1 MSEDGIHGSPAAR
14 EKFAREHPDYG
25 NPHSS
30 AHGSTHSPIPH
41 APPKEK
47 HVAVPTTQQHQFTR
61 KTCHLTA
68 LKVLCEHQTP
78 KPRYAA
84 KEEEGDGGKK
94 EEKGE
99 ETLSLSVVPHGRAAA
114 IQTTSRNREGDA
126 RQPLSDRSLDKFS
139 EVDKSKLVDHRQQI
153 MQNYE
158 KVREARVSKNRNLYR
173 NIQYRLAA
181 HAHRNDQKVYSK
193 ERDRFMK
200 TYGDHVHWGAE
211 LYFNQGDPGIGD
223 VLTLEAQMA
232 RHCSKHPQWA
242 VWDCS
247 TNEWVDAHE
256 GPQYKTHALLP
267 PLIEANYLEGH
278 SVLPSWVPGDKA
290 YWLKD
295 IEPRRYKVHLFTC
308 EGDRVTHVNVY
319 PLAQSGIDFKISRES
334 GSVKPKPGTW
344 SAWMHEIQDKWEKA
358 VGVFNRIAPG
368 GKIHIE
374 VLPEGSLSLSNG
386 WKEEE
391 GSNEAVWF
399 GKIGA
404 KATLFELRAMKS
416 ILDSLPDYISDIIK
430 ECTDVGID
438 VGLDLTVEINVNAEW
453 THAPEQKAQKPP
465 AVAGGLEGILVGK
478 ADFYAEARFFGE
490 DLCGV
495 HVTGSTT
502 FRAVSDFE
510 FASEEGKEH
519 IKVGLFLEWQEPFG
533 LLVLANFGTYNKK
546 LQYSF
551 FKERIPRFH
560 CCQFDLLEG

>member
-1 MSEDGIHGSPAAR
+1 
-14 EKFAREHPDYG
+14 
-25 NPHSS
+25 
-30 AHGSTHSPIPH
+30 
-41 APPKEK
+41 
-47 HVAVPTTQQHQFTR
+47 
-61 KTCHLTA
+61 
-68 LKVLCEHQTP
+68 
-78 KPRYAA
+78 
-84 KEEEGDGGKK
+84 
-94 EEKGE
+94 
-99 ETLSLSVVPHGRAAA
+99 
-114 IQTTSRNREGDA
+114 
-126 RQPLSDRSLDKFS
+126 
-139 EVDKSKLVDHRQQI
+139 
-153 MQNYE
+153 
-158 KVREARVSKNRNLYR
+158 
-173 NIQYRLAA
+173 
-181 HAHRNDQKVYSK
+181 
-193 ERDRFMK
+193 
-200 TYGDHVHWGAE
+200 
-211 LYFNQGDPGIGD
+211 
-223 VLTLEAQMA
+223 
-232 RHCSKHPQWA
+232 
-242 VWDCS
+242 
-247 TNEWVDAHE
+247 
-256 GPQYKTHALLP
+256 
-267 PLIEANYLEGH
+267 
-278 SVLPSWVPGDKA
+278 
-290 YWLKD
+290 
-295 IEPRRYKVHLFTC
+295 
-308 EGDRVTHVNVY
+308 VTHVNVY

-344 SAWMHEIQDKWEKA
+344 SARMHEIQDKWEKA